1 MKVFDALAAALT
13 IREEASAP
21 AMPPG
26 LRPPAPG
33 QASIVTP
40 RAALALTSVYRA
52 VDVILTGVEQ
62 LSVDVWKNGRQL
74 EANQTPAFLTAPDED
89 TDLADL
95 IGETTA
101 ALALTG
107 NAYWRLIRNRD
118 GAVVGIRVLDPSQCV
133 PTLDPTTGRR
143 RVQWDGREWAA
154 RDILHL
160 RKMRLPGEAYGLGPI
175 QAAARDIQGARNL
188 AQWGSDFVTSGGVPT
203 GVLSTDQTLTPEQAQ
218 DGAKA
223 WNERNSTG
231 GGIAVLG
238 RGLKYVHTSIKPADM
253 QFLESRNFDDRQ
265 IARIF
270 GIPSHLMLVGV
281 DGSSLTYQN
290 LASAD
295 LAFMRWTL
303 MSYLRRIEA
312 ALTKAAPR
320 GQIVRFNL
328 DALLR
333 SDKATRMST
342 HATAINA
349 GIYSPAYAR
358 DIEGINPTAA
368 PIKEDPAP

>member
-1 MKVFDALAAALT
+1 MRVLDAIAAALT
-13 IREEASAP
+13 IREEVPAP
-21 AMPPG
+21 TMPAG
-26 LRPPAPG
+26 LRPPALG

-52 VDVILTGVEQ
+52 IDVILTGVEQ

-74 EANQTPAFLTAPDED
+74 DPNQTPTFLTAPDED

-101 ALALTG
+101 ALALNG

-118 GAVVGIRVLDPSQCV
+118 GAVVGIRILDPAQCV
-133 PTLDPTTGRR
+133 PTLDPASGRR
-143 RVQWDGREWAA
+143 RVQWDGREWTA

-160 RKMRLPGEAYGLGPI
+160 RKLRVPGEAYGLGPI
-175 QAAARDIQGARNL
+175 EAAARDIAGARNL
-188 AQWGSDFVTSGGVPT
+188 AKWGADFVTGGGVPT
-203 GVLSTDQTLTPEQAQ
+203 GVLSTDQALTPEQAS

-223 WNERNSTG
+223 WNERNSTS

-238 RGLKYVHTSIKPADM
+238 RGLKYVHTAIKPADM

-265 IARIF
+265 MARIF

-281 DGSSLTYQN
+281 EGSSLTYQN

-303 MSYLRRIEA
+303 MSYLRRIES

-320 GQIVRFNL
+320 GQTVRFNL

-333 SDKATRMST
+333 ADKSTRMAT
-342 HATAINA
+342 HATAIEA
-349 GIYSPAYAR
+349 GIYSPDYAR
-358 DIEGINPTAA
+358 EIEGINSSAA
-368 PIKEDPAP
+368 PKETPTK